1 MWMIDSLLQI
11 IFPARC
17 MGCGVSKV
25 SLCTRCILLARKSLN
40 PVNAYTA
47 SLFDFKDPLIKR
59 AIHSLKYYRRKD
71 ILPPL
76 ATALAS
82 EVGSVLRANLYTL
95 IPIPMPTM
103 RKLLRGHNQAELLAQ
118 YLGEALTLTVDSKI
132 LVRTRGLKRQTTMR
146 RKQEREANQRGSFS
160 VQGAIDGKRFCL
172 VDDVT
177 TTGATLD
184 EARKTLLSHGAQEV
198 IAVTLAH

>member
-1 MWMIDSLLQI
+1 
-11 IFPARC
+11 

-40 PVNAYTA
+40 PVNAYTT

-76 ATALAS
+76 ATALAN

-95 IPIPMPTM
+95 VPIPMPTM
-103 RKLLRGHNQAELLAQ
+103 RRLLRGHNQAELIAHH
-118 YLGEALTLTVDSKI
+118 LGQALKIPVDIKTLI
-132 LVRTRGLKRQTTMR
+132 RTRGLKRQTTTR
-146 RKQEREANQRGSFS
+146 GKRERAKNQQNSFK
-160 VQGAIDGKRFCL
+160 VLGKVEGKRFCL

-177 TTGATLD
+177 TTGATLE
-184 EARKTLLSHGAQEV
+184 EARKTLLASGALEV
-198 IAVTLAH
+198 KAVTLAH